1 MKKFMMNKTF
11 DKFFW
16 WSFAGFI
23 LLVALVCLLP
33 SILTEK
39 GEPDFSDKGQIGDTI
54 GGIMGPFVA
63 IIAAWL
69 TFIAFWVQFKAN
81 NQQRHDIAIE
91 RFESKLFEM
100 MHIQQEI
107 TTGLLIEQIGSD
119 VKPQRGRDVFQFVY
133 ETGQDMIRIG
143 NEKRKCTLK
152 EALSIDD
159 SVKMSVSSMKNMWF
173 LDHYFRHLY
182 RIFKFIDE
190 SDDRI
195 IDKVKKYEYTSIV
208 RATLSQY
215 ELVMLF
221 YNGFYHKKF
230 KTLAEKYALMNN
242 LRIGLLASDEDINL
256 YGRKISEQYS
266 FEDDRGKNMNLEY
279 KKSAF
284 VYSAIS

>member
-1 MKKFMMNKTF
+1 MMNKTF

-23 LLVALVCLLP
+23 FLVVLVCLLP
-33 SILTEK
+33 SILTGK
-39 GEPDFSDKGQIGDTI
+39 GEPDFSNKGQIGDTI

-100 MHIQQEI
+100 LHIQQEI
-107 TTGLLIEQIGSD
+107 TTGLLIEQIGGN
-119 VKPQRGRDVFQFVY
+119 VKSQRGRDVFQFVY
-133 ETGQDMIRIG
+133 ETAKDMILIG
-143 NEKRKCTLK
+143 NEKRRCTLK

-159 SVKMSVSSMKNMWF
+159 NVKMSVSSMKIMWF

-195 IDKVKKYEYTSIV
+195 IDKVKKYEYSSIV

-221 YNGFYHKKF
+221 YNGFCHKKF
-230 KTLAEKYALMNN
+230 KTLAERYALMNN
-242 LRIGLLASDEDINL
+242 LRIELLASNDDINL
-256 YGRKISEQYS
+256 YGRKIGELYS
-266 FEDDRGKNMNLEY
+266 FEDDEGKDLQLEY

-284 VYSAIS
+284 VFRKML

>member
-1 MKKFMMNKTF
+1 MMNKTF

-23 LLVALVCLLP
+23 LLVVLVCLLP
-33 SILTEK
+33 SILTGK
-39 GEPDFSDKGQIGDTI
+39 GEPDFSNKGQIGDTI

-91 RFESKLFEM
+91 RFESNLFEM
-100 MHIQQEI
+100 IHIQQEI
-107 TTGLLIEQIGSD
+107 TTGLLIEQIGGD
-119 VKPQRGRDVFQFVY
+119 VKSQRGRDVFQFVY
-133 ETGQDMIRIG
+133 ETGRDMFEIG
-143 NEKRKCTLK
+143 NEQRRCTLK
-152 EALSIDD
+152 EALSLDD
-159 SVKMSVSSMKNMWF
+159 NVKMSVSSMKNMWF

-190 SDDRI
+190 SDYRI

-230 KTLAEKYALMNN
+230 KTLAEKYALMNT
-242 LRIGLLASDEDINL
+242 
-256 YGRKISEQYS
+256 
-266 FEDDRGKNMNLEY
+266 FE
-279 KKSAF
+279 
-284 VYSAIS
+284 

>member
-1 MKKFMMNKTF
+1 MNKTF

-23 LLVALVCLLP
+23 LLVVLVCLLP
-33 SILTEK
+33 SILTGK
-39 GEPDFSDKGQIGDTI
+39 GEPDFSNKGQIGDTI

-81 NQQRHDIAIE
+81 NQQRHDIAVE
-91 RFESKLFEM
+91 RFESNLFEM
-100 MHIQQEI
+100 LHIQQEI
-107 TTGLLIEQIGSD
+107 TTGLLIEQVGSD
-119 VKPQRGRDVFQFVY
+119 VKPQKGRDVFQFVY
-133 ETGQDMIRIG
+133 ETGKDMIWIG
-143 NEKRKCTLK
+143 NEKRRCTLK
-152 EALSIDD
+152 EALSMDD
-159 SVKMSVSSMKNMWF
+159 GVKMSVSSMKNMWF

-195 IDKVKKYEYTSIV
+195 IDKTKKYEYASIV

-230 KTLAEKYALMNN
+230 KALAEKYALMNN

-256 YGRKISEQYS
+256 YGRKIGGLYS
-266 FEDDRGKNMNLEY
+266 FEDDQGRDVNLEY

-284 VYSAIS
+284 VYCTTS

>member
-1 MKKFMMNKTF
+1 MMNKTF

-23 LLVALVCLLP
+23 LLVVFVCLLP
-33 SILTEK
+33 SILTGK
-39 GEPDFSDKGQIGDTI
+39 GEPDFSNKGQIGDTI

-91 RFESKLFEM
+91 RFESNLFEM
-100 MHIQQEI
+100 IHVQQEI
-107 TTGLLIEQIGSD
+107 TTGLLIEQIGGD
-119 VKPQRGRDVFQFVY
+119 VKSQRGRDVFQFVY
-133 ETGQDMIRIG
+133 ETGQDMIWIG
-143 NEKRKCTLK
+143 NEKRRCTLK

-190 SDDRI
+190 SDDKI
-195 IDKVKKYEYTSIV
+195 INKVKKYEYTSIV

-242 LRIGLLASDEDINL
+242 LRIGLLASHEDINL
-256 YGRKISEQYS
+256 YGRKIDGLYS
-266 FEDDRGKNMNLEY
+266 FEDDRGRDMSLEY

-284 VYSAIS
+284 VYSAI

>member
-1 MKKFMMNKTF
+1 
-11 DKFFW
+11 
-16 WSFAGFI
+16 
-23 LLVALVCLLP
+23 
-33 SILTEK
+33 
-39 GEPDFSDKGQIGDTI
+39 
-54 GGIMGPFVA
+54 MGPFVA

-91 RFESKLFEM
+91 RFESNLFEM
-100 MHIQQEI
+100 IHIQQEI
-107 TTGLLIEQIGSD
+107 TTGLLIEQIGGD
-119 VKPQRGRDVFQFVY
+119 VKSQRGRDVFQFVY
-133 ETGQDMIRIG
+133 ETGRDMIWIG
-143 NEKRKCTLK
+143 NEQRRCTLK

-159 SVKMSVSSMKNMWF
+159 NVKMSVSSMKNMWF

-256 YGRKISEQYS
+256 YGRKIGGLYS
-266 FEDDRGKNMNLEY
+266 FEDDEGKDLQLEY

-284 VYSAIS
+284 VYRGIS

>member
-1 MKKFMMNKTF
+1 MNKTF

-16 WSFAGFI
+16 WSFVGFI
-23 LLVALVCLLP
+23 LLVVLVCLLP
-33 SILTEK
+33 SILTGK
-39 GEPDFSDKGQIGDTI
+39 GEPDFSNKGQIGDTI

-81 NQQRHDIAIE
+81 NQQRHDISIE
-91 RFESKLFEM
+91 RFESNLFEM
-100 MHIQQEI
+100 IHIQQEI
-107 TTGLLIEQIGSD
+107 TTGLLIEQIDSD
-119 VKPQRGRDVFQFVY
+119 IKSQKGRDVFQFVY
-133 ETGQDMIRIG
+133 ETGRDMIWIG
-143 NEKRKCTLK
+143 NEQRRCTLK

-159 SVKMSVSSMKNMWF
+159 NVKMSVSSMKNMWF

-182 RIFKFIDE
+182 RIFKYIDD
-190 SDDRI
+190 SDDRVI
-195 IDKVKKYEYTSIV
+195 NKEKKYEYASIV

-242 LRIGLLASDEDINL
+242 LRIGLLASGEDINL
-256 YGRKISEQYS
+256 YGRKIGGLYS
-266 FEDDRGKNMNLEY
+266 FEDDEGRDLQLEY

-284 VYSAIS
+284 VYRKMS

>member
-1 MKKFMMNKTF
+1 MNKTF

-16 WSFAGFI
+16 WSFVGFI
-23 LLVALVCLLP
+23 LLVVLVCMLP
-33 SILTEK
+33 SILTGK
-39 GEPDFSDKGQIGDTI
+39 GEPDFSNKGQIGDTI

-91 RFESKLFEM
+91 RFENNLFEM
-100 MHIQQEI
+100 IHVQQEI
-107 TTGLLIEQIGSD
+107 TTGLLIEQIGGN
-119 VKPQRGRDVFQFVY
+119 VKSQRGRDVFQFVY
-133 ETGQDMIRIG
+133 ETGRDMFWVG
-143 NEKRKCTLK
+143 NEQRRCTLK

-159 SVKMSVSSMKNMWF
+159 NVKMSVSSMKNMWF

-242 LRIGLLASDEDINL
+242 LRIGLLASVDDINL
-256 YGRKISEQYS
+256 YGRKIGGLYS
-266 FEDDRGKNMNLEY
+266 FEDDEGRDLQLEY

-284 VYSAIS
+284 VYREMS

>member
-1 MKKFMMNKTF
+1 MNKTF
-11 DKFFW
+11 DKSFW
-16 WSFAGFI
+16 WSLAFFI

-33 SILTEK
+33 SILTGK
-39 GEPDFSDKGQIGDTI
+39 GEPDFSNKGQIGDTI

-100 MHIQQEI
+100 LHIQQEI
-107 TTGLLIEQIGSD
+107 TTGLLIEQIGGN
-119 VKPQRGRDVFQFVY
+119 VKSQRGRDVFQFVY
-133 ETGQDMIRIG
+133 ETGRDMIWIG
-143 NEKRKCTLK
+143 NEQRRCTLK

-159 SVKMSVSSMKNMWF
+159 NVKMSVSSMKNMWF

-190 SDDRI
+190 SDERI
-195 IDKVKKYEYTSIV
+195 IDKVKKYEYASIV

-242 LRIGLLASDEDINL
+242 LRIGLLASGEDINL
-256 YGRKISEQYS
+256 YGRKIGGLYS
-266 FEDDRGKNMNLEY
+266 FEDDEGRNLQLEY

-284 VYSAIS
+284 VYKELS

>member
-1 MKKFMMNKTF
+1 M
-11 DKFFW
+11 
-16 WSFAGFI
+16 I
-23 LLVALVCLLP
+23 
-33 SILTEK
+33 
-39 GEPDFSDKGQIGDTI
+39 
-54 GGIMGPFVA
+54 
-63 IIAAWL
+63 
-69 TFIAFWVQFKAN
+69 
-81 NQQRHDIAIE
+81 
-91 RFESKLFEM
+91 
-100 MHIQQEI
+100 HIQQEI
-107 TTGLLIEQIGSD
+107 TTGLLIEQIGGD
-119 VKPQRGRDVFQFVY
+119 VKSQRGRDVFQFVY
-133 ETGQDMIRIG
+133 ETGRDMIWIG
-143 NEKRKCTLK
+143 NEQRKCTLK

-159 SVKMSVSSMKNMWF
+159 NVKMSVSSMKNMWF

-195 IDKVKKYEYTSIV
+195 IDKVKKYKYTSIV

-256 YGRKISEQYS
+256 YGRKIGRLYS
-266 FEDDRGKNMNLEY
+266 FEDDEGRDLQLEY

-284 VYSAIS
+284 VYREIS

>member
-1 MKKFMMNKTF
+1 
-11 DKFFW
+11 
-16 WSFAGFI
+16 
-23 LLVALVCLLP
+23 
-33 SILTEK
+33 
-39 GEPDFSDKGQIGDTI
+39 
-54 GGIMGPFVA
+54 MGPFVA

-100 MHIQQEI
+100 LHIQQEI
-107 TTGLLIEQIGSD
+107 TTGLLIEQIGGN
-119 VKPQRGRDVFQFVY
+119 VKSQRGRDVFQFVY
-133 ETGQDMIRIG
+133 ETGRDMIWIG
-143 NEKRKCTLK
+143 NEQRRCTHK

-159 SVKMSVSSMKNMWF
+159 NVKMSVSSMKNMWF

-182 RIFKFIDE
+182 RIFKYIDD
-190 SDDRI
+190 SDDRVI
-195 IDKVKKYEYTSIV
+195 NKEKKYEYASIV

-242 LRIGLLASDEDINL
+242 LRIGLLASGEDINL
-256 YGRKISEQYS
+256 YGRKIGGLYS
-266 FEDDRGKNMNLEY
+266 FEDDEGRDLQLEY

-284 VYSAIS
+284 VYRKLS

>member
-1 MKKFMMNKTF
+1 MNKTF

-23 LLVALVCLLP
+23 LLVVLVCLLP
-33 SILTEK
+33 SILTGK
-39 GEPDFSDKGQIGDTI
+39 GEPDFSNKGQIGDTI

-91 RFESKLFEM
+91 RFENKLFEM

-119 VKPQRGRDVFQFVY
+119 VKSQRGRDVFQFVY
-133 ETGQDMIRIG
+133 ETGQDMIWIG
-143 NEKRKCTLK
+143 NEKRRCTLK
-152 EALSIDD
+152 EALRIDD
-159 SVKMSVSSMKNMWF
+159 SVKMAVSSMKNMWF

-195 IDKVKKYEYTSIV
+195 IDKMKKYEYASIV

-256 YGRKISEQYS
+256 YGRKIGGLYS
-266 FEDDRGKNMNLEY
+266 FEDDRERDMNLEY

-284 VYSAIS
+284 VYSATS